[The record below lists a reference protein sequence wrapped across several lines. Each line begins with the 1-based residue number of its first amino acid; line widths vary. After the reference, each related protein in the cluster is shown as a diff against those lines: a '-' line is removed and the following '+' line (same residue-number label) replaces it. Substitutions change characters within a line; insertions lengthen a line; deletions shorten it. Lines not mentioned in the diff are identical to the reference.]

1 MNRNFSFYFLYLSE
15 SINVIMVDA
24 SIELVFEQV
33 LLGVGGGGGWG
44 RRREL
49 FYNAGEGQIFQFSTL
64 NRSFRFCFPN
74 TGHVIIL

>member
-33 LLGVGGGGGWG
+33 LLGVGGGGV
-44 RRREL
+44 
-49 FYNAGEGQIFQFSTL
+49 GEGGGNYSTMQVKGRSSSFQ
-64 NRSFRFCFPN
+64 
-74 TGHVIIL
+74 H